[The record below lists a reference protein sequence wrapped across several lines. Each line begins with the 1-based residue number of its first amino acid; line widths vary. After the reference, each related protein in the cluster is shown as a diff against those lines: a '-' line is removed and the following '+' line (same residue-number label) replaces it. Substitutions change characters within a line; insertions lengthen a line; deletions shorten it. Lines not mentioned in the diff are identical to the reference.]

1 MKNLCCLLACFWAWA
16 VGPAAW
22 GQIFS
27 TQQGRVHFYSK
38 TPLEDIEAVTQKA
51 QAAFAPATG
60 QVSARIPMA
69 SFEFERSLMQ
79 RHYNENYL
87 ETGKYPYGTLEAK
100 LAEPLDTKTDGMK
113 PATLAGKLT
122 LHGVAKD
129 YTIPA
134 QIEVRGGQ
142 PVRAI
147 AKFAVRLADHN
158 IDVPKIVIQ
167 NIAEVIDVDVN
178 FPLEP
183 RKK

>member
-1 MKNLCCLLACFWAWA
+1 MKTLCCLCACLWA
-16 VGPAAW
+16 VAAGPAAW
-22 GQIFS
+22 AQIFG
-27 TQQGRVHFYSK
+27 TQQGKVHFYSK

-51 QAAFAPATG
+51 QVAFAPATG
-60 QVSARIPMA
+60 QVSARIPMG

-100 LAEPLDTKTDGMK
+100 LTEALDTKTDGIK
-113 PATLAGKLT
+113 PAQLAGKLT
-122 LHGVAKD
+122 LHGVTKD

-142 PVRAI
+142 PVRAT
-147 AKFAVRLADHN
+147 ARFPVRLVDHN
-158 IDVPKIVIQ
+158 IEVPKIVIQ